1 MIITITD
8 NSANCLQINR
18 ADNNQDTETPLPSA
32 LPHHYPHSLSLAE
45 EMSPLTIIFLSTTL
59 SSPLVLSSPGLPWTQ
74 EETLIVRA
82 KLEVVFNS
90 RAGVAREYLKL
101 HPELGLSRWPEAKSL
116 PNAPKMLRLG
126 FHGCLKYTDG
136 TGGCNGC
143 LNNHNMGL
151 DNRHNCTRGQDNT
164 MLPNSIRTDNAGL
177 EMTADIL
184 EEIFTNPSFPK
195 SAEALNSSLA
205 QTGKSRADLWNF
217 AQAVAVE
224 RGINDNNERCDDV
237 SI

>member
-45 EMSPLTIIFLSTTL
+45 EMSPLTIIFLSTFL

-74 EETLIVRA
+74 EETLIVKA
-82 KLEVVFNS
+82 KLEVVFQR
-90 RAGVAREYLKL
+90 RADVAKEYFKL
-101 HPELGLSRWPEAKSL
+101 HPELGLSRWPEGKSL

-126 FHGCLKYTDG
+126 FHGCLKYSDG

-151 DNRHNCTRGQDNT
+151 DKRHNCTRGQDNT

-224 RGINDNNERCDDV
+224 KGINDNNKRCDDV